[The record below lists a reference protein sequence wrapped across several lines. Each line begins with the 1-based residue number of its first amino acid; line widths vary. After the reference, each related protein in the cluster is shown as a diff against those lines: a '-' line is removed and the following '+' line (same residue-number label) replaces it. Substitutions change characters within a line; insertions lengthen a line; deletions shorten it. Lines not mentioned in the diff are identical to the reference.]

1 MTKEPLFHF
10 LALSLLIFAYF
21 AVFPSSDN
29 NETEFREIVIGQ
41 EQIQRLREEWVQ
53 SWRRP
58 PTEQQLNNLIE
69 SAIKEEV
76 YYREAVILGLDKNDS
91 IVRNR
96 MVQKM
101 QFLQSEELAEPTYA
115 DLQDLFKQNAA
126 KYKPENRYSFQ
137 HVYLGQGDDLRSV
150 SIYEV
155 IERLDSGIAKPSDI
169 SRPLSVPNTFT
180 SVSNSKIVRQF
191 GVGFA
196 NAISAN
202 EQANSTWFGPI
213 VSGFGLHLVRLDQV
227 QVSSAASLDD
237 PQLRQRVENDWRA
250 AQGKALEER
259 IYTRLREN
267 YTVQV
272 LKGE

>member
-115 DLQDLFKQNAA
+115 DLRDLFKQNAA

-180 SVSNSKIVRQF
+180 GVSNSKIVRQF